1 MMYLVEPILTA
12 MKKEMKIYILDD
24 NEYFG
29 TMLKESLSN
38 KNRIVKCFQSEI
50 EFIRRL
56 KDMPDIIILDHT
68 LEHCTGLEVLEVIK
82 RKCGP
87 VPNVIYLSAQEHLTV
102 TLKALRNGAVEY
114 IEKGLTPLEYVENI
128 ISKISKHTSHFETP
142 LNLTNYRSD
151 STVY

>member
-1 MMYLVEPILTA
+1 
-12 MKKEMKIYILDD
+12 MKKEIKIYILDD

-29 TMLKESLSN
+29 AMLQENLSGE
-38 KNRIVKCFQSEI
+38 NRIVKSFQSEI

-56 KDMPDIIILDHT
+56 KDMPDIIILDHK

-87 VPNVIYLSAQEHLTV
+87 AANVIYLSAQEYLTV

-114 IEKGLTPLEYVENI
+114 VEKGLTPLEYIENI

-142 LNLTNYRSD
+142 LDLTNYRSD
-151 STVY
+151 STI